1 MKEIPNDCVHIKT
14 LIRELKRRRLVM
26 VAQLQLASKIITS
39 QSGRFAIRSRY
50 RNDLFLQNENHLAN
64 TLQSQTPL
72 GLSED

>member
-1 MKEIPNDCVHIKT
+1 
-14 LIRELKRRRLVM
+14 M

-39 QSGRFAIRSRY
+39 QSGRFTILSRY